1 MITLLK
7 NGRIYDPAQQKDG
20 VVEDIYIRD
29 GRIIS
34 KPAPNEKITQTYDLR
49 GKVVMA
55 GAIDMHSHIGG
66 GKMNIA
72 RMMLPEYQSQHQS
85 QHQRQYQQKQ
95 LEEIKNSSDP
105 EVHIC
110 TPHCSHHATPSATDT
125 GFRYIEMGYTAAF
138 EPAML
143 PINARQTHLEMG
155 DTPMI
160 DKGGYA
166 MLGNDDY
173 FLRLLANKADQ
184 KAIND
189 YVAWILHATQAIGI
203 KVVNPGGINAF
214 KFNQRQ
220 QNLDENNA
228 HYQVTPRDIL
238 HSLSRAVHDLGI
250 AKPLHVHCNNL
261 GVAGNFAT
269 TLDTMTASSGLPMHL
284 THIQFHSYGTE
295 GDKKFSSAAAQIAE
309 ALNKNKHITA
319 DVGQILFGQT
329 VTASGDS
336 MMQHLNANHA
346 NPKKSVIMDIECDA
360 GCGVVPFKYRD
371 QNYVNA
377 LQWAIGLELFL
388 SVEDPWRIFLT
399 TDHPNGAPFTSYP
412 HLIRLLMDKSFRN
425 EAFAKLNLDAQA
437 MSNLNAITR
446 EYSLY
451 EIATMTRAGAAK
463 LIGLNDR
470 GHLGVGAAADITVYT
485 DQADREAMFSKP
497 DFVFKNGELVVKHGQ
512 VVKVVWGATH
522 TTKPA
527 FDASV
532 EKDLKQYFD
541 RYQTIQL
548 DNFKISQDE
557 IESDGRSKIISHQIN
572 KKG

>member
-1 MITLLK
+1 MITRLK
-7 NGRIYDPAQQKDG
+7 NGKLYDPAHGKNG
-20 VVEDIYIRD
+20 VVQDIYIRD
-29 GRIIS
+29 GHIID
-34 KPAPNEKITQTYDLR
+34 KPADSEKIDHIFDLS

-72 RMMLPEYQSQHQS
+72 RMMLPEYQNSK
-85 QHQRQYQQKQ
+85 YQ
-95 LEEIKNSSDP
+95 ETKNYSEP
-105 EVHIC
+105 EAHVC
-110 TPHCSHHATPSATDT
+110 GPNCSHMATPNTVET

-138 EPAML
+138 EPAIL
-143 PINARQTHLEMG
+143 PVNARQAHLEMG

-173 FLRLLANKADQ
+173 FLRMLTAKKDQ

-189 YVAWILHATQAIGI
+189 YVAWVLHATQAIGI
-203 KVVNPGGINAF
+203 KVVNPGGISAF
-214 KFNQRQ
+214 KFNQRRL
-220 QNLDENNA
+220 NLDEQ
-228 HYQVTPRDIL
+228 HQYYQVSPREIL
-238 HSLSRAVHDLGI
+238 KSLSTAVNQIGI

-261 GVAGNFAT
+261 GAAGNFQT
-269 TLDTMTASSGLPMHL
+269 TLDTMGASDGVPMHL

-309 ALNKNKHITA
+309 AINRNKHITT

-329 VTASGDS
+329 VTASGDN

-360 GCGVVPFKYRD
+360 GCGVVPFKYKD

-412 HLIRLLMDKSFRN
+412 HLIRLLMDKTFRN

-437 MSNLNAITR
+437 MSNLTSLDR

-451 EIATMTRAGAAK
+451 DIAIMTRAGAAK
-463 LIGLNDR
+463 LIGLNNS
-470 GHLGVGAAADITVYT
+470 GHLGNGAQADITVYT
-485 DQADREAMFSKP
+485 DIDDREAMFAKP
-497 DFVFKNGELVVKHGQ
+497 DYVFKNGELVVKDGK
-512 VVKVVWGATH
+512 VVKVVWGATQ
-522 TTKPA
+522 TAKPA
-527 FDASV
+527 FDKAI
-532 EKDLKQYFD
+532 EKDLKEYFD
-541 RYQTIQL
+541 RYHTMSV
-548 DNFKISQDE
+548 DNFKISDDQISEDGRGKVVVNSNS
-557 IESDGRSKIISHQIN
+557 IES
-572 KKG
+572 

>member
-7 NGRIYDPAQQKDG
+7 NGRLYDPAHNKNG
-20 VVEDIYIRD
+20 VVEDIYIYQ
-29 GRIIS
+29 GRIVPKPLDNAKIS
-34 KPAPNEKITQTYDLR
+34 QTYDLT

-66 GKMNIA
+66 GKVNIA
-72 RMMLPEYQSQHQS
+72 RMMLPEYQ
-85 QHQRQYQQKQ
+85 QKQ
-95 LEEIKNSSDP
+95 MQEIKNLSEP
-105 EVHIC
+105 EAHIC
-110 TPHCSHHATPSATDT
+110 TPYCSHHATPTATDT

-138 EPAML
+138 EPAIS
-143 PINARQTHLEMG
+143 PINARQAHLEMG

-173 FLRLLANKADQ
+173 FLRMLTAKKDQ

-189 YVAWILHATQAIGI
+189 YVAWILHATQTIGI
-203 KVVNPGGINAF
+203 KVVNPGGISAF
-214 KFNQRQ
+214 KFNQRRL
-220 QNLDENNA
+220 NLDENHQ
-228 HYQVTPRDIL
+228 HYQVSPREVL
-238 HSLSRAVHDLGI
+238 QSLSRAVHELGI

-261 GVAGNFAT
+261 GAAGNFQT
-269 TLDTMTASSGLPMHL
+269 TLDTMTASNGLPMHL

-309 ALNKNKHITA
+309 AINKNKNITA
-319 DVGQILFGQT
+319 DVGQILFNQT

-336 MMQHLNANHA
+336 MMQHLNAKHA
-346 NPKKSVIMDIECDA
+346 KNKKSVIMDIECDA
-360 GCGVVPFKYRD
+360 GCGVLPFKYRD

-377 LQWAIGLELFL
+377 LQWAIGLEIFL

-425 EAFAKLNLDAQA
+425 EAFAKLNLDAQS
-437 MSNLNAITR
+437 MSNLTSLDR

-451 EIATMTRAGAAK
+451 DIAIMTRAGASK
-463 LIGLNDR
+463 LIGMNER
-470 GHLGVGAAADITVYT
+470 GHLGVGANADITVYT
-485 DQADREAMFSKP
+485 DQADREAMFAKP
-497 DFVFKNGELVVKHGQ
+497 DYVFKNGELVVKEGA

-522 TTKPA
+522 TAKPA
-527 FDASV
+527 FDISV
-532 EKDLKQYFD
+532 EKELKEYFD
-541 RYQTIQL
+541 RYQTISL
-548 DNFKISQDE
+548 DNFKISDAE
-557 IESDGRSKIISHQIN
+557 IFDDGRGSVVVNQN
-572 KKG
+572 

>member
-1 MITLLK
+1 MIIKLK
-7 NGRIYDPAQQKDG
+7 NGKIYDPKHSKDG
-20 VVEDIYIRD
+20 VIQDIYIRD
-29 GRIIS
+29 GRIIA
-34 KPAPNEKITQTYDLR
+34 KPSDSEKISQTYDLT

-66 GKMNIA
+66 GKVNIA
-72 RMMLPEYQSQHQS
+72 RMMLPEFQESKSYT
-85 QHQRQYQQKQ
+85 
-95 LEEIKNSSDP
+95 EP
-105 EVHIC
+105 EAHIC
-110 TPHCSHHATPSATDT
+110 TPNCSHHATPNTTDA

-138 EPAML
+138 EPAIL
-143 PINARQTHLEMG
+143 PINARQAHLEMG

-166 MLGNDDY
+166 MLGSDDY
-173 FLRLLANKADQ
+173 LLRMLAAKKDQ

-189 YVAWILHATQAIGI
+189 YVAWTLHASQAIGI
-203 KVVNPGGINAF
+203 KVVNPGGISAF
-214 KFNQRQ
+214 KFNQRKLD
-220 QNLDENNA
+220 LDENNKF
-228 HYQVTPRDIL
+228 YQVTPREIL
-238 HSLSRAVHDLGI
+238 QSLSRAVHELGV

-261 GVAGNFAT
+261 GAAGNFQT
-269 TLDTMTASSGLPMHL
+269 TLGTMGASDGLPMHL

-295 GDKKFSSAAAQIAE
+295 GDKKFSSAAAQISE

-336 MMQHLNANHA
+336 MVQHLNSKHG
-346 NPKKSVIMDIECDA
+346 NPKKSVVMDIECDA

-377 LQWAIGLELFL
+377 LQWAIGLEIFL

-437 MSNLNAITR
+437 MSNLTSLNR

-451 EIATMTRAGAAK
+451 EIAIMTRAGAAN

-470 GHLGVGAAADITVYT
+470 GHLGTGAGADITVYT
-485 DQADREAMFSKP
+485 DQADREAMFAKP
-497 DFVFKNGELVVKHGQ
+497 DYVFKDGQLVVKDGK
-512 VVKVVWGATH
+512 VVKVTWGATH
-522 TTKPA
+522 TAKPA
-527 FDASV
+527 FDIGV
-532 EKDLKQYFD
+532 EKDLKDYFD
-541 RYQTIQL
+541 KYHTIQM
-548 DNFKISQDE
+548 DSIKISDDE
-557 IESDGRSKIISHQIN
+557 ISNDGRGSVIVHRN
-572 KKG
+572 

>member
-1 MITLLK
+1 VITHLK
-7 NGRIYDPAQQKDG
+7 NGRIYCPVMGADG
-20 VVEDIYIRD
+20 VVQDIYIRD
-29 GRIIS
+29 GKIIA
-34 KPAPNEKITQTYDLR
+34 KPNATEKITQTYDLT
-49 GKVVMA
+49 GKIVM
-55 GAIDMHSHIGG
+55 D
-66 GKMNIA
+66 IA
-72 RMMLPEYQSQHQS
+72 RMMLPEFQES
-85 QHQRQYQQKQ
+85 
-95 LEEIKNSSDP
+95 KNYTEP
-105 EVHIC
+105 EAHIC
-110 TPHCSHHATPSATDT
+110 TPSCSHNATPNTADT

-138 EPAML
+138 EPAIL
-143 PINARQTHLEMG
+143 PINARQAHLEMA

-173 FLRLLANKADQ
+173 FLRLLSGNADQ

-189 YVAWILHATQAIGI
+189 YVAWTLHATQAIGI
-203 KVVNPGGINAF
+203 KVVNPGGISAF
-214 KFNQRQ
+214 KFNQRRL
-220 QNLDENNA
+220 NLDEN
-228 HYQVTPRDIL
+228 HSYYQVTPRAIL
-238 HSLSRAVHDLGI
+238 KSLSRAVQQLGI

-261 GVAGNFAT
+261 GAAGNFQT
-269 TLDTMTASSGLPMHL
+269 TLDTMGASDGVPMHL

-295 GDKKFSSAAAQIAE
+295 GDKKFSSAAAQISE

-336 MMQHLNANHA
+336 MMQHLNAKHA

-371 QNYVNA
+371 ENYVNA

-437 MSNLNAITR
+437 MSNLTSLDR

-451 EIATMTRAGAAK
+451 EIAIMTRAGAAK

-470 GHLGVGAAADITVYT
+470 GSLCVGAAADITVYT
-485 DQADREAMFSKP
+485 DQPDREAMFAKP
-497 DFVFKNGELVVKHGQ
+497 DYVFKDGELVVKNGI
-512 VVKVVWGATH
+512 VVKVVWGKTLTA
-522 TTKPA
+522 KPA
-527 FDASV
+527 FDIGV
-532 EKDLKQYFD
+532 EKNLKQYFD
-541 RYQTIQL
+541 KYHTIQL
-548 DNFKISQDE
+548 DNFKISNDE
-557 IESDGRSKIISHQIN
+557 IGDDGRGGVTVYPQII
-572 KKG
+572 

>member
-1 MITLLK
+1 MITHLK
-7 NGRIYDPAQQKDG
+7 NGKIYDPAHNKNGLVD
-20 VVEDIYIRD
+20 DIYIAQ
-29 GRIIS
+29 GRIVA
-34 KPAPNEKITQTYDLR
+34 KPTDPGKITQTIDLA

-66 GKMNIA
+66 GKVNIA
-72 RMMLPEYQSQHQS
+72 RMMLPEFQETKRYT
-85 QHQRQYQQKQ
+85 
-95 LEEIKNSSDP
+95 EP
-105 EVHIC
+105 EAHIC
-110 TPHCSHHATPSATDT
+110 TPQCSHNATPSTTDT

-138 EPAML
+138 EPAIL
-143 PINARQTHLEMG
+143 PVNARHTHLEMG

-173 FLRLLANKADQ
+173 FLRLLASKADQ

-189 YVAWILHATQAIGI
+189 YVAWTLHATQAIGI
-203 KVVNPGGINAF
+203 KVVNPGGISAF
-214 KFNQRQ
+214 KFNQRRL
-220 QNLDENNA
+220 NLDEQNA
-228 HYQVTPRDIL
+228 YYQVTARDIL
-238 HSLSRAVHDLGI
+238 QTLSRAVHELGI

-261 GVAGNFAT
+261 GAAGNFQT
-269 TLDTMTASSGLPMHL
+269 TLDTMSASNGLPMHL

-329 VTASGDS
+329 VTASGDT
-336 MMQHLNANHA
+336 MMQHLNAKHA

-377 LQWAIGLELFL
+377 LQWAIGLEIFL

-437 MSNLNAITR
+437 MSNLTSITR

-451 EIATMTRAGAAK
+451 EIAIMTRAGAAK
-463 LIGLNDR
+463 LIGLKDC
-470 GHLGVGAAADITVYT
+470 GHLGVGAQADITIYT
-485 DQADREAMFSKP
+485 DQADREAMFAKP
-497 DFVFKNGELVVKHGQ
+497 DYVFKNGELVVKNGQ
-512 VVKVVWGATH
+512 VIKVVWGATH
-522 TTKPA
+522 AAKPE
-527 FDASV
+527 FDQQV
-532 EKDLKQYFD
+532 EKGLKQYFEQ
-541 RYQTIQL
+541 YHTIQL
-548 DNFKISQDE
+548 DHFKISNDE
-557 IESDGRSKIISHQIN
+557 IISDGRGNVVVAPSKTNH
-572 KKG
+572 

>member
-7 NGRIYDPAQQKDG
+7 NGKVIDPAQNKNG

-29 GRIIS
+29 GRIIA
-34 KPAPNEKITQTYDLR
+34 KPNAAEKINQTIDLA
-49 GKVVMA
+49 GKIVMA

-66 GKMNIA
+66 GKVNIA
-72 RMMLPEYQSQHQS
+72 RMMLPEFQEAKKLS
-85 QHQRQYQQKQ
+85 
-95 LEEIKNSSDP
+95 EP
-105 EVHIC
+105 EAHIC
-110 TPHCSHHATPSATDT
+110 TPSCSHHATPSATDT

-138 EPAML
+138 EPAMM
-143 PINARQTHLEMG
+143 PINARQTHLEMA

-173 FLRLLANKADQ
+173 FLRMLTAKKDQ

-189 YVAWILHATQAIGI
+189 YVAWILNATQAIGI
-203 KVVNPGGINAF
+203 KVVNPGGISAF
-214 KFNQRQ
+214 KFNQRKLD
-220 QNLDENNA
+220 LDENNA
-228 HYQVTPRDIL
+228 HYQVTPREIL
-238 HSLSRAVHDLGI
+238 KSLSRAVHELGI

-261 GVAGNFAT
+261 GAAGNFET
-269 TLDTMTASSGLPMHL
+269 TLNTMSASDGVPMHL

-295 GDKKFSSAAAQIAE
+295 GDKKFSSAAAQISE

-336 MMQHLNANHA
+336 MVQHLNSKHA

-377 LQWAIGLELFL
+377 LQWAIGLEIFL
-388 SVEDPWRIFLT
+388 SVDDPWRIFLT
-399 TDHPNGAPFTSYP
+399 TDHPNGAPFTCYP

-425 EAFAKLNLDAQA
+425 NAFSKLSLDAQA
-437 MSNLNAITR
+437 MSNLANIDR

-470 GHLGVGAAADITVYT
+470 GHLAVGAAADITIYA
-485 DQADREAMFSKP
+485 DQADREAMFGKP
-497 DFVFKNGELVVKHGQ
+497 AYVFKDGELVVKDGK
-512 VVKVVWGATH
+512 VVKVTWGKTH
-522 TTKPA
+522 TAKPA
-527 FDASV
+527 FDISV
-532 EKDLKQYFD
+532 EKDLKEYFD
-541 RYQTIQL
+541 KYHTIQL
-548 DNFKISQDE
+548 DNFKISNDE
-557 IESDGRSKIISHQIN
+557 IAQDGRGAVVTHQH
-572 KKG
+572 KQ

>member
-1 MITLLK
+1 MLIHLK
-7 NGRIYDPAQQKDG
+7 NGRIYDPAHGADG
-20 VVEDIYIRD
+20 VVQDIYIRD
-29 GRIIS
+29 GLIIA
-34 KPAPNEKITQTYDLR
+34 KPTSNETIHHSYDLT
-49 GKVVMA
+49 GKIVMA

-66 GKMNIA
+66 GKVNIA
-72 RMMLPEYQSQHQS
+72 RMMLPEYQETKH
-85 QHQRQYQQKQ
+85 YT
-95 LEEIKNSSDP
+95 EP
-105 EVHIC
+105 EAHIC
-110 TPHCSHHATPSATDT
+110 TPNCSHNATPNTSDT

-138 EPAML
+138 EPAIL
-143 PINARQTHLEMG
+143 PINARQAHLEMA

-173 FLRLLANKADQ
+173 FLRLLSSKADQ
-184 KAIND
+184 KTIND
-189 YVAWILHATQAIGI
+189 YVAWTLHATQAIGI
-203 KVVNPGGINAF
+203 KVVNPGGISAF
-214 KFNQRQ
+214 KFNQRRL
-220 QNLDENNA
+220 NLDEN
-228 HYQVTPRDIL
+228 HSYYQVSPREIL
-238 HSLSRAVHDLGI
+238 KSLSTAVHQLGI

-261 GVAGNFAT
+261 GAAGNFET
-269 TLDTMTASSGLPMHL
+269 TLNTMGASDGVPMHL

-295 GDKKFSSAAAQIAE
+295 GDKKFSSAAAQISE

-336 MMQHLNANHA
+336 MMQHLNAKHA

-377 LQWAIGLELFL
+377 LQWAIGLEIFL

-437 MSNLNAITR
+437 MSNLTSLNR

-451 EIATMTRAGAAK
+451 EIAVMTRAGAAK

-470 GHLGVGAAADITVYT
+470 GHLGVGAPADITIYT
-485 DQADREAMFSKP
+485 DQPDREAMFAKP
-497 DFVFKNGELVVKHGQ
+497 DYVFKDGELVVKDGK
-512 VVKVVWGATH
+512 VVKVVWGKTH
-522 TTKPA
+522 TAKPA
-527 FDASV
+527 FDIGV
-532 EKDLKQYFD
+532 EQGLKEYFD
-541 RYQTIQL
+541 KYHTIQL
-548 DNFKISQDE
+548 DNFKISNDE
-557 IESDGRSKIISHQIN
+557 IAEDGRGGVIIHEVKQTPHASN
-572 KKG
+572 

>member
-1 MITLLK
+1 MITHLK
-7 NGRIYDPAQQKDG
+7 NGRIYDPISGKDG
-20 VVEDIYIRD
+20 VVQDIYIKNS
-29 GRIIS
+29 RIIA
-34 KPAPNEKITQTYDLR
+34 KPSASEIVSQTYDLT
-49 GKVVMA
+49 GKAVMA

-66 GKMNIA
+66 GKVNIA
-72 RMMLPEYQSQHQS
+72 RMLLPEFQV
-85 QHQRQYQQKQ
+85 RAQQ
-95 LEEIKNSSDP
+95 EAKNYSEP
-105 EVHIC
+105 EAHIC
-110 TPHCSHHATPSATDT
+110 TANCSHATINHATPSATDT

-138 EPAML
+138 EPALM
-143 PINARQTHLEMG
+143 PVNARQTHLEMA

-173 FLRLLANKADQ
+173 FLRMLAAQKSKGLDQ

-189 YVAWILHATQAIGI
+189 YVAWILNATQSIGI

-214 KFNQRQ
+214 KFNQRRL
-220 QNLDENNA
+220 NLDENNS
-228 HYQVTPRDIL
+228 HYQVTPREIL
-238 HSLSRAVHDLGI
+238 KSLSTAVHQLGI

-261 GVAGNFAT
+261 GAAGNFQT
-269 TLDTMTASSGLPMHL
+269 TLDTMGASEGLPMHL

-295 GDKKFSSAAAQIAE
+295 GDKKFSSAAAQISE

-329 VTASGDS
+329 VTASGDN
-336 MMQHLNANHA
+336 MMQQLNAKHA

-360 GCGVVPFKYRD
+360 GCGVVPFKYKD

-377 LQWAIGLELFL
+377 LQWAIGLEIFL
-388 SVEDPWRIFLT
+388 SAEDPWRIFLT

-437 MSNLNAITR
+437 MSNLSSLDR

-451 EIATMTRAGAAK
+451 DIAIMTRAGAAK

-470 GHLGVGAAADITVYT
+470 GHLGVGAGADITVYT
-485 DQADREAMFSKP
+485 DQSDREAMFAKP
-497 DFVFKNGELVVKHGQ
+497 DYVFKDGELVVKDGK

-527 FDASV
+527 FDIGV
-532 EKDLKQYFD
+532 EKDLKDYFD
-541 RYQTIQL
+541 KYHTMQL
-548 DNFKISQDE
+548 DNFKINDNE
-557 IESDGRSKIISHQIN
+557 ITEDGRGKLITHTN
-572 KKG
+572 KP

>member
-7 NGRIYDPAQQKDG
+7 NAKVIDPAHGKDG
-20 VVEDIYIRD
+20 VREDIYIRD
-29 GRIIS
+29 GRIIA
-34 KPAPNEKITQTYDLR
+34 KPSDTEKIQQTIDLN
-49 GKVVMA
+49 GKIVMA

-66 GKMNIA
+66 GKVNIA
-72 RMMLPEYQSQHQS
+72 RMMLPEYQETK
-85 QHQRQYQQKQ
+85 RYT
-95 LEEIKNSSDP
+95 EP
-105 EVHIC
+105 EAHIC
-110 TPHCSHHATPSATDT
+110 TPSCTHHATPSTTDT
-125 GFRYIEMGYTAAF
+125 GMHYIEMGYTAAF
-138 EPAML
+138 EPAIL
-143 PINARQTHLEMG
+143 AVNARQAHLEMG

-173 FLRLLANKADQ
+173 FLRLLAGKADQ

-189 YVAWILHATQAIGI
+189 YVAWTLHATQTIGI
-203 KVVNPGGINAF
+203 KVVNPGGISAF
-214 KFNQRQ
+214 KFNQRRL
-220 QNLDENNA
+220 NLDENNV
-228 HYQVTPRDIL
+228 HYQVTPRQIL
-238 HSLSRAVHDLGI
+238 QSLSRAVHELGI

-261 GVAGNFAT
+261 GAAGNFQT
-269 TLDTMTASSGLPMHL
+269 TLDTMGASDGIPMHL

-295 GDKKFSSAAAQIAE
+295 GDKKFSSAAAQIAQ
-309 ALNKNKHITA
+309 ALNANKHISA

-329 VTASGDS
+329 VTASGDN
-336 MMQHLNANHA
+336 MMQHLNAKIA

-377 LQWAIGLELFL
+377 LQWAIGLEIFL

-425 EAFAKLNLDAQA
+425 DAFAKLNLDAQA
-437 MSNLNAITR
+437 MSNLTSLNR

-451 EIATMTRAGAAK
+451 EIATMTRAAAAK
-463 LIGLNDR
+463 LIGLHDR

-485 DQADREAMFSKP
+485 DQADKEAMFNKP
-497 DFVFKNGELVVKHGQ
+497 DYVFKDGELVVRDGK
-512 VVKVVWGATH
+512 VVKVVWGKTH

-527 FDASV
+527 FDVGV
-532 EKDLKQYFD
+532 EKGLKDYFD
-541 RYQTIQL
+541 KYHTMQL
-548 DNFKISQDE
+548 DNFKISNDE
-557 IESDGRSKIISHQIN
+557 IAQDGRNQVIN
-572 KKG
+572 HMPT

>member
-7 NGRIYDPAQQKDG
+7 NGKLYDPAHGIDG
-20 VVEDIYIRD
+20 VVQDIYIRG

-34 KPAPNEKITQTYDLR
+34 KPDAHEKITQAYDLT

-66 GKMNIA
+66 GKVNIA
-72 RMMLPEYQSQHQS
+72 RLMLPEFQ
-85 QHQRQYQQKQ
+85 
-95 LEEIKNSSDP
+95 ETKNYSEP
-105 EVHIC
+105 EAHVC
-110 TPHCSHHATPSATDT
+110 TPNCSHNATPNTTDT

-138 EPAML
+138 EPAIL
-143 PINARQTHLEMG
+143 PINARHAHLEMG

-173 FLRLLANKADQ
+173 FLRLLANRADQ
-184 KAIND
+184 KTIND
-189 YVAWILHATQAIGI
+189 YVAWTLAATQAIGI
-203 KVVNPGGINAF
+203 KVVNPGGISAF
-214 KFNQRQ
+214 KFNQRRLD
-220 QNLDENNA
+220 LDENNI
-228 HYQVTPRDIL
+228 HYQVSPREIL
-238 HSLSRAVHDLGI
+238 KSLSTAVHQLGI

-261 GVAGNFAT
+261 GAAGNFET
-269 TLDTMTASSGLPMHL
+269 TLNTMGASDGLPMHL

-329 VTASGDS
+329 VTASGDT
-336 MMQHLNANHA
+336 MMQHLNAKHA

-412 HLIRLLMDKSFRN
+412 HLIRLLMDKAFRN

-437 MSNLNAITR
+437 MSNLTSLER

-451 EIATMTRAGAAK
+451 EIAIMTRAGAAK
-463 LIGLNDR
+463 LIGLNDC
-470 GHLGVGAAADITVYT
+470 GHLGIGAAADITVYT
-485 DQADREAMFSKP
+485 DQPDREAMFSKP
-497 DFVFKNGELVVKHGQ
+497 DYVFKDGELVVKDGK

-522 TTKPA
+522 TAKPA
-527 FDASV
+527 FDMSV
-532 EKDLKQYFD
+532 EQGLKEYFEK
-541 RYQTIQL
+541 YHTIQL
-548 DNFKISQDE
+548 DNFKISDDE
-557 IESDGRSKIISHQIN
+557 ITEDGRGKVITHTN
-572 KKG
+572 KS

>member
-1 MITLLK
+1 MITVLK
-7 NGRIYDPAQQKDG
+7 NGKIYDPAHKKDG
-20 VVEDIYIRD
+20 VIEDIYIQNGHIVPKPQD
-29 GRIIS
+29 SAKIS
-34 KPAPNEKITQTYDLR
+34 QTIDLF

-66 GKMNIA
+66 GKINIA
-72 RMMLPEYQSQHQS
+72 RMMLPEYQLK
-85 QHQRQYQQKQ
+85 YQLNQAQELKG
-95 LEEIKNSSDP
+95 LSEP
-105 EVHIC
+105 EAHIC
-110 TPHCSHHATPSATDT
+110 TPNCSHHAVPSATDT

-138 EPAML
+138 EPAIS
-143 PINARQTHLEMG
+143 PVNARQAHLEMG

-173 FLRLLANKADQ
+173 FLRMLAAHKNKGLDQ

-189 YVAWILHATQAIGI
+189 YVAWTLHATQAIGI

-214 KFNQRQ
+214 KFNQRRLD
-220 QNLDENNA
+220 LDENNI
-228 HYQVTPRDIL
+228 HYQVSPREIL
-238 HSLSRAVHDLGI
+238 QSLSRAVHELGI

-261 GVAGNFAT
+261 GAAGNFET
-269 TLDTMTASSGLPMHL
+269 TLNTMSASNGLPMHL

-295 GDKKFSSAAAQIAE
+295 GDKKFSSAAAQISE

-336 MMQHLNANHA
+336 MMQHLNAKYA

-360 GCGVVPFKYRD
+360 GCGVLPFKYRD

-377 LQWAIGLELFL
+377 LQWAIGLEIFL

-437 MSNLNAITR
+437 MSNLTSLER

-451 EIATMTRAGAAK
+451 DIAIMTRAGAAK
-463 LIGLNDR
+463 LIGLNKN
-470 GHLGVGAAADITVYT
+470 GHLGVGASADITVYT
-485 DQADREAMFSKP
+485 DQPDRETMFAKP
-497 DFVFKNGELVVKHGQ
+497 DYVFKNGELVVKNGN
-512 VVKVVWGATH
+512 VVKVVWGVTH
-522 TTKPA
+522 TAKPA
-527 FDASV
+527 FDIGV
-532 EKDLKQYFD
+532 EKDLKVYFNQ
-541 RYQTIQL
+541 YQTMQL
-548 DNFKISQDE
+548 DNFKVNDDE
-557 IESDGRSKIISHQIN
+557 ISDDGRGSVFVN
-572 KKG
+572 KNPLPSN

>member
-7 NGRIYDPAQQKDG
+7 NGKIYDPAHSKDG
-20 VVEDIYIRD
+20 VIEDIYIYQ
-29 GRIIS
+29 GRIVPKPLDDAKIS
-34 KPAPNEKITQTYDLR
+34 QTYDLT

-66 GKMNIA
+66 GKINIA
-72 RMMLPEYQSQHQS
+72 RMMLPEYQ
-85 QHQRQYQQKQ
+85 QKQ
-95 LEEIKNSSDP
+95 AQETKNLSEP
-105 EVHIC
+105 EAHIC
-110 TPHCSHHATPSATDT
+110 SPHCSHHATPSTTDT

-138 EPAML
+138 EPAIS
-143 PINARQTHLEMG
+143 PVNARQAHLEMG

-173 FLRLLANKADQ
+173 FLRMLAVKKDQ

-214 KFNQRQ
+214 KFNQRRL
-220 QNLDENNA
+220 NLDENNV
-228 HYQVTPRDIL
+228 HYQVSPREIL
-238 HSLSRAVHDLGI
+238 QSLSRAVHELGI

-261 GVAGNFAT
+261 GAAGNFET
-269 TLDTMTASSGLPMHL
+269 TLNTMSASNGLPMHL

-336 MMQHLNANHA
+336 MMQHLNAKHA
-346 NPKKSVIMDIECDA
+346 NPKKSVIMDVECDS
-360 GCGVVPFKYRD
+360 GCGVLPFKYRD

-377 LQWAIGLELFL
+377 LQWAIGLEIFL

-412 HLIRLLMDKSFRN
+412 HLIRLLMDKTFRN

-437 MSNLNAITR
+437 MSNLTSLNR

-451 EIATMTRAGAAK
+451 EIAIMTRAGASK
-463 LIGLNDR
+463 LIGLNDC
-470 GHLGVGAAADITVYT
+470 GHLGTGAKADITVYT
-485 DQADREAMFSKP
+485 DLADREAMFAKP
-497 DFVFKNGELVVKHGQ
+497 DYVFKNGELVVKNGS

-522 TTKPA
+522 TAKPA
-527 FDASV
+527 FDLGV
-532 EKDLKQYFD
+532 EKDLKDYFD
-541 RYQTIQL
+541 RYQTVQL
-548 DNFKISQDE
+548 DNFKINDNE
-557 IESDGRSKIISHQIN
+557 ISDDGRGSIVVN
-572 KKG
+572 KN

>member
-1 MITLLK
+1 MITRLK
-7 NGRIYDPAQQKDG
+7 NARVYDPTHKKNG
-20 VVEDIYIRD
+20 VVEDIYISQ
-29 GRIIS
+29 GRIVAKPSDASKIS
-34 KPAPNEKITQTYDLR
+34 NSLDLS

-66 GKMNIA
+66 GKSNIA
-72 RMMLPEYQSQHQS
+72 RMLLPEFQASKHYS
-85 QHQRQYQQKQ
+85 
-95 LEEIKNSSDP
+95 EP
-105 EVHIC
+105 EAHVC
-110 TPHCSHHATPSATDT
+110 TPHCSHHATPNTTET

-138 EPAML
+138 EPALM
-143 PINARQTHLEMG
+143 PVNARQAHLEMA

-160 DKGGYA
+160 DKGAYA

-173 FLRLLANKADQ
+173 FLRMLASQQDQ

-189 YVAWILHATQAIGI
+189 YVAWILHSTQSIGI

-214 KFNQRQ
+214 KFNQRRLD
-220 QNLDENNA
+220 LDENNR
-228 HYQVTPRDIL
+228 HYQLSPRQIL
-238 HSLSRAVHDLGI
+238 LSLSRAVHELGI

-261 GVAGNFAT
+261 GAAGNFQT
-269 TLDTMTASSGLPMHL
+269 TLDTMSASDGLPMHL
-284 THIQFHSYGTE
+284 THIQFHSYGKE
-295 GDKKFSSAAAQIAE
+295 GDKQFSSAAAEIAE
-309 ALNKNKHITA
+309 ALNKHKHITA

-336 MMQHLNANHA
+336 MVQQRNAHHA
-346 NPKKSVIMDIECDA
+346 NPKKSVLMDIECDA
-360 GCGVVPFKYRD
+360 GCGVLPFKYRD

-388 SVEDPWRIFLT
+388 SVDDPWRIFLT

-412 HLIRLLMDKSFRN
+412 HLIRLLMDKHFRN

-437 MSNLNAITR
+437 MSNLLSLDR

-451 EIATMTRAGAAK
+451 DIATMTRAGAAG

-470 GHLGVGAAADITVYT
+470 GHLGIGAAADITVYT

-497 DFVFKNGELVVKHGQ
+497 DYVFKNGELVVKDGK

-527 FDASV
+527 FDPGV
-532 EKDLKQYFD
+532 EKDLSAYFAK
-541 RYQTIQL
+541 YQTMQMA
-548 DNFKISQDE
+548 NFKISNDE
-557 IESDGRSKIISHQIN
+557 IADDGRGSIVVHN
-572 KKG
+572 KQATNPQA

>member
-7 NGRIYDPAQQKDG
+7 NGKVYDPAHQKNG
-20 VVEDIYIRD
+20 AVEDIYIRN
-29 GRIIS
+29 GRIIA
-34 KPAPNEKITQTYDLR
+34 KPSASEKISQTYDLA

-66 GKMNIA
+66 GKVNIA
-72 RMMLPEYQSQHQS
+72 RMMLPEFQETKKYT
-85 QHQRQYQQKQ
+85 
-95 LEEIKNSSDP
+95 EP
-105 EVHIC
+105 EAHIC
-110 TPHCSHHATPSATDT
+110 TPNCSHNATPSTTET

-138 EPAML
+138 EPAIL
-143 PINARQTHLEMG
+143 PINARHTHLEMG

-173 FLRLLANKADQ
+173 FLRLLAKKADQ

-189 YVAWILHATQAIGI
+189 YVAWTLHATQAIGI

-214 KFNQRQ
+214 KFNQRRLD
-220 QNLDENNA
+220 LDENNVQ
-228 HYQVTPRDIL
+228 YQVTPREIL
-238 HSLSRAVHDLGI
+238 QKLSRAVHEIGI

-261 GVAGNFAT
+261 GAAGNFQT
-269 TLDTMTASSGLPMHL
+269 TLDTMGASDGLPMHL
-284 THIQFHSYGTE
+284 THIQFHSYGAE

-329 VTASGDS
+329 VTASGDT
-336 MMQHLNANHA
+336 MMQHLNAKHA
-346 NPKKSVIMDIECDA
+346 NPKKSVLMDIECDA

-377 LQWAIGLELFL
+377 LQWAIGLEIFL

-425 EAFAKLNLDAQA
+425 ESFAKLNLDAQA
-437 MSNLNAITR
+437 MSNLNSLDR

-451 EIATMTRAGAAK
+451 EIAIMTRAGAAK
-463 LIGLNDR
+463 LIGLNNC
-470 GHLGVGAAADITVYT
+470 GHLGVGAQADITIYT
-485 DQADREAMFSKP
+485 DQPDREAMFSKP
-497 DFVFKNGELVVKHGQ
+497 DYVFKNGELVVKDGK
-512 VVKVVWGATH
+512 VTKVVWGTTH
-522 TTKPA
+522 VAKPA
-527 FDASV
+527 FDMSV
-532 EKDLKQYFD
+532 EKGLNAYFD
-541 RYQTIQL
+541 QFHSIQL
-548 DNFKISQDE
+548 DNFKIPDDE
-557 IESDGRSKIISHQIN
+557 ISSDGRGSITVNTKTSS
-572 KKG
+572 